1 LAVRIDE
8 LDTHSIERRRRGKMA
23 KSSHFVALVAAV
35 GVLAAAGLLVLKVLV
50 VQV

>member
-8 LDTHSIERRRRGKMA
+8 LDSHSIERRRGKMA
-23 KSSHFVALVAAV
+23 KSGHFVALVAAV

-50 VQV
+50 VQA